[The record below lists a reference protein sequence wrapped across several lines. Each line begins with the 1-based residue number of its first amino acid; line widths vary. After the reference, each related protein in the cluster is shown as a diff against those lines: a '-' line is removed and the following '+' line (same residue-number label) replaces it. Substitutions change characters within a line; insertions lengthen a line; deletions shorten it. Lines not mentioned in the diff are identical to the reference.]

1 MQHLPKNP
9 RCPPPPNPNIINDN
23 PCSTV
28 YQKHKCMCNTIYLCP
43 LRYASVHTPNTK
55 MKSNKCD
62 SDLLAASAHLSQLCS
77 ILAFISQWFAY
88 RNFCKM
94 KVWCIRRIS
103 GQSGSLSNLAA
114 VSSSPDPATK
124 PFTSR
129 RDTLNDSWLKFG
141 STDKLPSYLEIT
153 FEEYYLYWLAL
164 KKNPT
169 NCCNKLVHNN
179 KQQYQFISVP
189 SLSTS
194 KAPGALNNRVKINTA

>member
-1 MQHLPKNP
+1 MWLSPSSYLSPLVPVVQLISIHLTGI
-9 RCPPPPNPNIINDN
+9 CL
-23 PCSTV
+23 
-28 YQKHKCMCNTIYLCP
+28 QK
-43 LRYASVHTPNTK
+43 
-55 MKSNKCD
+55 
-62 SDLLAASAHLSQLCS
+62 
-77 ILAFISQWFAY
+77 
-88 RNFCKM
+88 FCTM

-103 GQSGSLSNLAA
+103 GRSGSLSNLAA
-114 VSSSPDPATK
+114 GSSSPDPATK

-129 RDTLNDSWLKFG
+129 GDILSDSWLKFG

-164 KKNPT
+164 KKKP
-169 NCCNKLVHNN
+169 CCYKLVHNN